1 MKSAL
6 ALSTLS
12 LLAAADAAETV
23 LGAYIFH
30 RHGDRTPKALAPTK
44 LTTLGYEQVY
54 RSGQYYN
61 SRYIT
66 GDSKIKGIS
75 EDTVSLSQL
84 SVTSPVDNVLQ
95 SSAMGFLQGLYPPVQ
110 TVQTLANGSDVSA
123 PLSGYQLI
131 PVNTIETGT
140 GLRTP
145 GGCRTPRAAR
155 MRRSART
162 TTSPAPSTRTR

>member
-84 SVTSPVDNVLQ
+84 SVTSPSTMSCRAPPWD
-95 SSAMGFLQGLYPPVQ
+95 SSRVCILPSRL
-110 TVQTLANGSDVSA
+110 
-123 PLSGYQLI
+123 
-131 PVNTIETGT
+131 
-140 GLRTP
+140 
-145 GGCRTPRAAR
+145 CRRLPMALTSR
-155 MRRSART
+155 RRSAG
-162 TTSPAPSTRTR
+162 TS